1 MGMSSSF
8 LVTFV
13 GIIVLVILIQAKGQ
27 PGSYLASRDLS
38 NNSLNGEIPDFLSQ
52 LQHLKILNLE
62 KNNLSGLIPS
72 ALHRDSL
79 TLSVDQN
86 PYLCEPD
93 QCNRNIHKKSIVTP
107 LVASVGGV
115 LILLIAVAAILWTAK
130 RRKVKDGETHVSTV
144 IAGTPGY
151 LDPEYYLTN
160 RLTEKSDVYSFGVV
174 LLEIITSQPVIAK
187 NQEKTHISEWVRSLI
202 AKGDINAIVDS
213 RLEGDFDSNSVWKAV
228 EIATAC
234 VSPNPNRRPII
245 SVVVNELKESLAME
259 LARTED
265 RNTNTSYSVKQ
276 VIRNLNTESLPQA
289 R

>member
-1 MGMSSSF
+1 HRDIKS
-8 LVTFV
+8 TN
-13 GIIVLVILIQAKGQ
+13 ILLNEHLQAK
-27 PGSYLASRDLS
+27 LS
-38 NNSLNGEIPDFLSQ
+38 DFGLS
-52 LQHLKILNLE
+52 KI
-62 KNNLSGLIPS
+62 I
-72 ALHRDSL
+72 L
-79 TLSVDQN
+79 T
-86 PYLCEPD
+86 
-93 QCNRNIHKKSIVTP
+93 
-107 LVASVGGV
+107 
-115 LILLIAVAAILWTAK
+115 
-130 RRKVKDGETHVSTV
+130 DGETHVSTV